1 MLVCLVEYEELLID
15 VLFEPFKTSKDGG
28 SGIGLLQVKRVVA
41 SLGTVFLPIMCRRA
55 APDLL

>member
-1 MLVCLVEYEELLID
+1 MLIG